1 MRVLIGA
8 YKPVNTELRVYV
20 KFQSFTD
27 IRSFGEV
34 EWTELALKAE
44 TDARSSTANRY
55 DYRDFEYYLGTTSKA
70 AGEGAWDNSGTI
82 NYIDPTGAIYTNFK
96 YFAVKIVMES
106 TGHNVVPRVK
116 DLRALALT

>member
-1 MRVLIGA
+1 
-8 YKPVNTELRVYV
+8 VYV

-34 EWTELALKAE
+34 EWTELKLKPE
-44 TDARSSTANRY
+44 NNTRSSTANRY
-55 DYRDFEYYLGTTSKA
+55 DYRDFEYYLDSTAKL
-70 AGEGAWDNSGTI
+70 AGQGAWDNNGTI
-82 NYIDPTGAIYTNFK
+82 NYIDPTGAVYTSYK

-106 TGHNVVPRVK
+106 NGHNIVPRIK